1 MQTGN
6 INQCHT

>member
-6 INQCHT
+6 RKL

>member
-6 INQCHT
+6 KRK

>member
-6 INQCHT
+6 CPV

>member
-6 INQCHT
+6 